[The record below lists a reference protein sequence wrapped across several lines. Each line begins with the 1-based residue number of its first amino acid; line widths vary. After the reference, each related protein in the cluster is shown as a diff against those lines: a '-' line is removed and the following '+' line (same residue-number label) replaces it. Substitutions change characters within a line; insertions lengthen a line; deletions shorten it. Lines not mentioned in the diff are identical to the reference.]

1 MRPPGT
7 PDCDW
12 KAAPGRESPPATHRA
27 SILLAAPAGVNHQGR
42 TTRDAR
48 WRFGIS
54 HRVDYRGCPGA
65 QVLDPREEYARR
77 LEIHVARMAKK
88 ERRHI
93 YLGNTKLAVVAG
105 AILLLLLV
113 FAKHLSVYWLILPA
127 AIYAALAILHEQA
140 IRAREH
146 AKTAA
151 AFYRMGFARMEDRW
165 AGTGATG
172 ERFRDPT
179 HVYADD
185 LDLFGRG
192 CLFEL
197 LSTARMP
204 MGENRLAEWLLSPS
218 PVREVIDRQRL
229 VTELNPKLDL
239 REDLAVTVEDL
250 RARLNP
256 ESLVKWCE
264 SKSLLGGIGL
274 RIFVAALS
282 VAAVATLFYY
292 FATASYWPI
301 LAVLFVELLV
311 YSWLHKRAAA
321 AISGVNCNAEGLEL
335 FSKILERIEQES
347 FASPRLQQLV
357 AELNQGPEAASGA
370 IGQFARIV
378 YWIDSRDSLMGRI
391 LDLPVLYTIQTALAA
406 EAWRKRHGRR
416 MSVWIDVVAEIEAL
430 LSLATYS
437 FEHPA
442 DPFPEFADATD
453 PAALFSGD
461 DLGHPLIPAAQCV
474 PNSVRLDATTR
485 VLLVSGSNMSGKS
498 TLLRTVGIN
507 VVLAMAG
514 APIRGKSQSLAPLS
528 LGSRLRSAD
537 SLQEGRSTFYTE
549 VLRIRQVLDLTRGET
564 PVLFLFDELLDGT
577 NSHDRRIGAGGLVRA
592 FLERGAIGI
601 VTTHDLAL
609 TEMAKSVGPSV
620 RNVHFEDRVENGQMR
635 FDYKLRDGVVA
646 KSNALE
652 LMRLAGLDV

>member
-1 MRPPGT
+1 
-7 PDCDW
+7 
-12 KAAPGRESPPATHRA
+12 
-27 SILLAAPAGVNHQGR
+27 
-42 TTRDAR
+42 
-48 WRFGIS
+48 
-54 HRVDYRGCPGA
+54 
-65 QVLDPREEYARR
+65 VLDPREEYARR
-77 LEIHVARMAKK
+77 LGIHVARVAEK
-88 ERRHI
+88 ERQHI
-93 YLGNTKLAVVAG
+93 RLGNAKVAAVAAV
-105 AILLLLLV
+105 IILLLLV
-113 FAKHLSVYWLILPA
+113 FGKHLSAYWLILPA
-127 AIYAALAILHEQA
+127 AIYAVLAILHEQV

-151 AFYRMGFARMEDRW
+151 AFYRTGFARMEDRW
-165 AGTGATG
+165 SGTGATG
-172 ERFRDPT
+172 DRFRDPK

-218 PVREVIDRQRL
+218 TVQEVIDRQGF
-229 VTELNPKLDL
+229 VTELRPKLDL
-239 REDLAVTVEDL
+239 REDLAVSVEDL

-264 SKSLLGGIGL
+264 SVSLLGGIGL
-274 RIFVAALS
+274 RVLTAALAV
-282 VAAVATLFYY
+282 VALAALFYF

-301 LAVLFVELLV
+301 LGVLFVELLV

-321 AISGVNCNAEGLEL
+321 VISGVNCNAEGLEL

-357 AELNQGPEAASGA
+357 AQLKQGPEAASHA

-378 YWIDSRDSLMGRI
+378 YWIDGHDSMMGRL

-406 EAWRKRHGRR
+406 EGWRKRHGRR
-416 MSVWIDVVAEIEAL
+416 MHAWIDVVAEIEAL

-437 FEHPA
+437 FEHPF
-442 DPFPEFADATD
+442 DPFPEFADSAGSPPTF
-453 PAALFSGD
+453 AGD
-461 DLGHPLIPAAQCV
+461 ELGHPLIPAVQCV
-474 PNSVRLDATTR
+474 PNSVRLDANTR

-514 APIRGKSQSLAPLS
+514 APVRGKSLRLAPLS
-528 LGSRLRSAD
+528 LGTRLRSAD

-577 NSHDRRIGAGGLVRA
+577 NSHDRQIGAEGLVRA
-592 FLERGAIGI
+592 LLERGAIGI
-601 VTTHDLAL
+601 LTTHDLAL
-609 TEMAKSVGPSV
+609 TEMAQSVGTNV
-620 RNVHFEDRVENGQMR
+620 RNVHFEDRVEDGQMR
-635 FDYKLRDGVVA
+635 FDYKLRDGVVT

>member
-1 MRPPGT
+1 
-7 PDCDW
+7 
-12 KAAPGRESPPATHRA
+12 
-27 SILLAAPAGVNHQGR
+27 L
-42 TTRDAR
+42 
-48 WRFGIS
+48 
-54 HRVDYRGCPGA
+54 
-65 QVLDPREEYARR
+65 LDPREEYARR
-77 LEIHVARMAKK
+77 LEIHVATVARR
-88 ERRHI
+88 ERQHI
-93 YLGNTKLAVVAG
+93 HIGNTKLAVVGG
-105 AILLLLLV
+105 AILLLLLML
-113 FAKHLSVYWLILPA
+113 AKHTSPYWLILPA
-127 AIYAALAILHEQA
+127 IIYAVLAIPHEQV

-151 AFYRMGFARMEDRW
+151 AFYRLGFARMDDCW
-165 AGTGATG
+165 SGKGASG
-172 ERFRDPT
+172 ERFRDPK

-204 MGENRLAEWLLSPS
+204 MGENLLAEWLLSPS
-218 PVREVIDRQRL
+218 PVQEIIDRQRL
-229 VTELNPKLDL
+229 VAEMNPKLDL
-239 REDLAVTVEDL
+239 REDLAAAVEDL

-264 SKSLLGGIGL
+264 SESLLGGVGV
-274 RIFVAALS
+274 RIAAAALA
-282 VAAVATLFYY
+282 VAAVATLFYL
-292 FATASYWPI
+292 FVAANYWPI
-301 LAVLFVELLV
+301 VCVLFVELFA
-311 YSWLHKRAAA
+311 YIWLHKRATA

-335 FSKILERIEQES
+335 FSKILLRIERES

-357 AELNQGPEAASGA
+357 AELKQGSEAASRA
-370 IGQFARIV
+370 IGQFASIV
-378 YWIDSRDSLMGRI
+378 YWIDGHDSLMGRI

-406 EAWRKRHGRR
+406 EAWRKQHGRR
-416 MSVWIDVVAEIEAL
+416 LRIWTDVVAEIEAL

-442 DPFPEFADATD
+442 DPFPGFSDATD
-453 PAALFSGD
+453 PSPLFAGE
-461 DLGHPLIPAAQCV
+461 DLGHPLIAAAQCV
-474 PNSVRLDATTR
+474 PNSVRLDAETR

-507 VVLAMAG
+507 TVLAMAG
-514 APIRGKSQSLAPLS
+514 ASIRGKSLRLAPLS
-528 LGSRLRSAD
+528 LGTRLRSAD

-549 VLRIRQVLDLTRGET
+549 VLRIRQVLDLTHGGEA

-577 NSHDRRIGAGGLVRA
+577 NSHDRQIGADGLVRA

-609 TEMAKSVGPSV
+609 TEMAESVGASV

-635 FDYKLRDGVVA
+635 FDYKLRDGVVT

-652 LMRLAGLDV
+652 LMRLAGLEV